1 MAKKQ
6 LFLAKYTTVTTILS
20 PTVRVNR
27 KKGPHRLFYRP
38 TPFFQTAY
46 AESAIGI
53 VPTKKCPAR
62 IAIQSGAF
70 TNTYFMKRNIRRL
83 SFFNSETHFIYIE
96 YLIVK

>member
-53 VPTKKCPAR
+53 VPTKKMPR
-62 IAIQSGAF
+62 PNRNS
-70 TNTYFMKRNIRRL
+70 KRSIHQHL
-83 SFFNSETHFIYIE
+83 FYEKEYPKVIFFQ
-96 YLIVK
+96 